1 MAYSEEKFREAIKEA
16 KIPVLILD
24 NKWHK
29 LFKKTGTTDEIVRL
43 EAELTELLKKQGRL
57 NTELK
62 SIKKLKNDLMND
74 IVEHMNDGEGKGAD
88 KAAAEKKIADN
99 KRLIDEAN
107 EKLAAHEDEMI
118 ELPREID
125 RVNRGLM
132 LNTMALCYEKLSA
145 NTDEIEQ
152 ISDWIHKIRIE
163 LKKQLITKQEKEYY
177 NSELYSFM
185 HDIFGQDVMEL
196 FDMRYEPTL
205 RSRGN
210 DQA

>member
-1 MAYSEEKFREAIKEA
+1 MLGMIGKSRIIDIADMRIGLQGFGQ
-16 KIPVLILD
+16 
-24 NKWHK
+24 
-29 LFKKTGTTDEIVRL
+29 GTRVG
-43 EAELTELLKKQGRL
+43 ELAG
-57 NTELK
+57 
-62 SIKKLKNDLMND
+62 DA
-74 IVEHMNDGEGKGAD
+74 HFHGAD
-88 KAAAEKKIADN
+88 AAQEKPGTLGIKAAAEKKIADN

-107 EKLAAHEDEMI
+107 EKLAAHEDEML

-125 RVNRGLM
+125 RVNRELM

-210 DQA
+210 DPA